1 MHAVVGHSIHPQEP
15 LMTAGL
21 DSLGGMELRRALAES
36 LGLDLP
42 QTLLY
47 DYQSIAAIT
56 AHLNS
61 LVEDSRP
68 AAPAP
73 VHNQNQGSL
82 PSALTAGANEGRTA
96 GDVGQSRAESSVQS
110 MGQASAY
117 WDDRKAD
124 GTAVSDNT
132 PQASKTSPQ
141 PKMLAQPSS
150 LLKTLR

>member
-1 MHAVVGHSIHPQEP
+1 MVGHSIHPQEP

-61 LVEDSRP
+61 LIEDSKP

-73 VHNQNQGSL
+73 VHNSNQGSL
-82 PSALTAGANEGRTA
+82 PSALTAGAHESSTA
-96 GDVGQSRAESSVQS
+96 GAVGQSRGVSSVQS

-117 WDDRKAD
+117 WDDRQAD
-124 GTAVSDNT
+124 GMAESNNT
-132 PQASKTSPQ
+132 QQARKTSPQ

>member
-1 MHAVVGHSIHPQEP
+1 MTEVHAMVGHSIHPQEP

-21 DSLGGMELRRALAES
+21 DSLGGMELRRALAET

-61 LVEDSRP
+61 LIEAEGP
-68 AAPAP
+68 TAP
-73 VHNQNQGSL
+73 VHTGSRL
-82 PSALTAGANEGRTA
+82 STAPVRSAVEASTAGTLVHN
-96 GDVGQSRAESSVQS
+96 VAEDSVQS
-110 MGQASAY
+110 VGQAAAY
-117 WDDRKAD
+117 WDDRPAEAD
-124 GTAVSDNT
+124 GAEGSGEQARQVT
-132 PQASKTSPQ
+132 PLQQNA
-141 PKMLAQPSS
+141 AQPSN